1 MSAAPTESYPSEP
14 ATEPDRTGTGAGAE
28 PPSPLARVVIRWCR
42 FIVLAGFLPP
52 IGWVAGRHWWAI
64 DLLSHFPFQAVLG
77 LSVALLAALWFRRA
91 RLAAAASVPLAV
103 NLLAI
108 AGLSWPAA
116 AVSADGPRLKICSA
130 NVHVD
135 NTDAAPLLEL
145 LRREKPD
152 ILYVSELTP
161 KFDAAVRASGLFAFA
176 FSRSEL
182 DSPWGAALYSTRPL
196 QETRFL
202 PRPFGCPTIVAR
214 IDVEGTPLLI
224 AGAHPV
230 PPAGRRFTR
239 LRDELLAETAEE
251 LRGRPEPVVLCGDFN
266 ATPWSY
272 AFRDLLS
279 VARLRDGRQGHG
291 FKATWPQG
299 NPLLSIPIDHV
310 LVSETI
316 AVRDFR
322 VGPAVRSDHF
332 PVLSE
337 IQLARP
343 SGVRAD

>member
-1 MSAAPTESYPSEP
+1 MEA
-14 ATEPDRTGTGAGAE
+14 DRTGTGAGAE
-28 PPSPLARVVIRWCR
+28 PSSPLARVVIRWCR
-42 FIVLAGFLPP
+42 LIVLAGFLPP
-52 IGWVAGRHWWAI
+52 VGWMAGRHWWAV

-77 LSVALLAALWFRRA
+77 LSAALVAAICLRRW
-91 RLAAAASVPLAV
+91 RLAMAASVPLAI

-116 AVSADGPRLKICSA
+116 AVQADGPRVKICSA

-135 NTDAAPLLEL
+135 NTDAAQLLEL

-152 ILYVSELTP
+152 VLYVSELTP
-161 KFDAAVRASGLFAFA
+161 KFDAAVRASGLFPFA

-182 DSPWGAALYSTRPL
+182 DSPWGAGLYSTRPL
-196 QETRFL
+196 EETRFL
-202 PRPFGCPTIVAR
+202 PRSFGCPTIVAR
-214 IDVEGTPLLI
+214 IDAEGTPLTI

-230 PPAGRRFTR
+230 PPAGQRFTR
-239 LRDELLAETAEE
+239 LRDELLADTAKQ
-251 LRGRPEPVVLCGDFN
+251 LRGRTEPVVLCGDFN

-272 AFRDLLS
+272 AFRDLLA
-279 VARLRDGRQGHG
+279 VARLRDGRQGYG
-291 FKATWPQG
+291 FKPTWPQG
-299 NPLLSIPIDHV
+299 NPLLSLPIDHV

-343 SGVRAD
+343 AGSRAD

>member
-1 MSAAPTESYPSEP
+1 MSAAPTEPPPPPSAVTVP
-14 ATEPDRTGTGAGAE
+14 AQTGTNAK
-28 PPSPLARVVIRWCR
+28 PDSLLARIVIRWCQL
-42 FIVLAGFLPP
+42 IVLAGFLPP
-52 IGWVAGRHWWAI
+52 VGWCAGRHWWPI
-64 DLLSHFPFQAVLG
+64 DLLSHFPFQATLG
-77 LSVALLAALWFRRA
+77 LSAALLAAICLRRG
-91 RLAAAASVPLAV
+91 RLAAAVSVPLAI

-108 AGLSWPAA
+108 GSLSWPAA
-116 AVSADGPRLKICSA
+116 AVPADGPRLKICSA

-135 NTDAAPLLEL
+135 NRDAAPLLEW

-152 ILYVSELTP
+152 VLYVSELTP
-161 KFDAAVRASGLFAFA
+161 AYDAAVRASGLFPFA
-176 FSRSEL
+176 LSRSEL

-196 QETRFL
+196 EETRFL
-202 PRPFGCPTIVAR
+202 PRSFGCPTIVAR

-239 LRDELLAETAEE
+239 LRDELLTATAEE
-251 LRGRPEPVVLCGDFN
+251 LRGRTEPIVLCGDFN

-279 VARLRDGRQGHG
+279 VARLRDGRQGYG
-291 FKATWPQG
+291 FKPTWPQG

-310 LVSETI
+310 LVSGTI
-316 AVRDFR
+316 AMRDFR

-337 IQLARP
+337 IQLPRP
-343 SGVRAD
+343 AGGRAE

>member
-1 MSAAPTESYPSEP
+1 MSAAPTEPHPSTQSP
-14 ATEPDRTGTGAGAE
+14 ATVPVQTATEAERT
-28 PPSPLARVVIRWCR
+28 SLLVRIVIRWCR
-42 FIVLAGFLPP
+42 LIVLAGFLPP
-52 IGWVAGRHWWAI
+52 IGWIAGRYWWPI
-64 DLLSHFPFQAVLG
+64 DLLSHFPFQAILG
-77 LSVALLAALWFRRA
+77 LSVALLAAICLRRG
-91 RLAAAASVPLAV
+91 RLAAAVSVPLTV

-108 AGLSWPAA
+108 ASLSWPAA
-116 AVSADGPRLKICSA
+116 AVQADGPRLKICSA

-135 NTDAAPLLEL
+135 NMDAAPLLEW

-152 ILYVSELTP
+152 VLYVSELTP
-161 KFDAAVRASGLFAFA
+161 KYDAAVRASGLFAFA

-196 QETRFL
+196 EEARFL
-202 PRPFGCPTIVAR
+202 PRSFGCPTMVAR

-230 PPAGRRFTR
+230 PPAGPRFTR
-239 LRDELLAETAEE
+239 LRDELLAETAGE
-251 LRGRPEPVVLCGDFN
+251 LRGRTEPVVLCGDFN

-279 VARLRDGRQGHG
+279 VARLRDGRQGYG

-299 NPLLSIPIDHV
+299 NALLSIPIDHV

-332 PVLSE
+332 PVISE
-337 IQLARP
+337 IQIARP
-343 SGVRAD
+343 AGGRAD